1 MKYSKLLA
9 MGLCMGAIALPTKA
23 HANGIEFMSTDETVT
38 KQLIKTEE
46 QETKEKPKVNSSV
59 KESGD
64 VTFFSDELA
73 VLTIYEEQKAKEE
86 EEVKAKKAEEERKKA
101 EAEAKKRNMVSN
113 KPSSGN
119 SRESSYQPVANVSG
133 LRLATHNDDY
143 DTMIRKIN
151 SMLSGKGMAGQGV
164 HIVNAG
170 LANNIDPYFITAIS
184 MTESTGGTYTIRPY
198 NAWGRKARGG
208 GWMTWGSWEEAIH
221 NQAQYLAKNYLN
233 IGLTSLESIGRKY
246 CPPTYM
252 DWARKVRGFQNQ
264 TASR

>member
-1 MKYSKLLA
+1 MRYSKLLA
-9 MGLCMGAIALPTKA
+9 MGFCMGVIALPTKA
-23 HANGIEFMSTDETVT
+23 HAGGIEFMSTDETVT
-38 KQLIKTEE
+38 KQIIKT
-46 QETKEKPKVNSSV
+46 
-59 KESGD
+59 D
-64 VTFFSDELA
+64 VEVTPVEHRKSEDEDINFLSDELA
-73 VLTIYEEQKAKEE
+73 VLTIYGEQKAKEE
-86 EEVKAKKAEEERKKA
+86 EEAKVKKAEEERKKA

-113 KPSSGN
+113 KPSSSGGG
-119 SRESSYQPVANVSG
+119 ESSYQPVANVSG

-170 LANNIDPYFITAIS
+170 LAQNIDPYFITAIS
-184 MTESTGGTYTIRPY
+184 MTESTGGTFTIRPY

-264 TASR
+264 TSSR